1 MLKLWGRITSLNV
14 RKVMLVA
21 QELGLAFERI
31 DAGGAFGVVQTPTYL
46 AKNPNAL
53 VPVLEDD
60 LAGEHVQLWESNVIV
75 RYLCARHAPDTLYP
89 LALPARFDAE
99 RWMDWQQTS
108 LNPPIGT
115 VFFNLIRLS
124 SDKRDMGAVTRNIPL
139 AEGCLAI
146 LDEHLAA
153 CDYVNGDR
161 FTMAD
166 IPVGTSVSRWS
177 KLPFDRQSRPN
188 VERWLA
194 RLKERP
200 AFKAHI
206 DVPLS

>member
-1 MLKLWGRITSLNV
+1 MITLWGRTNSLNV
-14 RKVMLVA
+14 QKVLWTLA
-21 QELGLAFERI
+21 ELDMAYERT
-31 DAGGAFGVVQTPTYL
+31 DAGLKFGVVDTPAYR
-46 AKNPNAL
+46 AMNPNGL
-53 VPVLEDD
+53 VPTIADD
-60 LAGEHVQLWESNVIV
+60 GFVLWESNVIV
-75 RYLCARHAPDTLYP
+75 RYLTNMHAFGTLFP
-89 LALPARFDAE
+89 EDLRERFGAE

-115 VFFNLIRLS
+115 VFFNLVRLP
-124 SDKRDMGAVTRNIPL
+124 SDKRDMGAVTRNVPL

-153 CDYVNGDR
+153 RDYVNGEW

-166 IPVGTSVSRWS
+166 IPVGTSVSRWF
-177 KLPFDRQSRPN
+177 KLPIDRQDRPN

-200 AFKAHI
+200 AFRTHI